1 MPEIRD
7 LLYVRFEI
15 EDLDKQAQFLTD
27 FGFEVAREDNCLFA
41 RGYDSAPYIYV
52 AEQAKGPAKFK
63 GMGFEALTQPELE
76 RIAAIDNV
84 AIEEIDL
91 PGGGLRAR
99 MIDPDGNDVDIVYG
113 VSQASKLPPP
123 SRPPFNQENQEGQEA
138 QNRQNSPRLGQRVS
152 FTKTSSSI
160 KRLGHCVLN
169 VTNFRASETWYK
181 ERIGFITSDEIY
193 IGSEDKT
200 LGAFMRLDRGEAYV
214 DHHTLFL
221 VGAGHSEFN
230 RAAFEVCHWDYIMQS
245 HDFLAQQG
253 YEQRWGVGKH
263 VLGSQVFDYWK
274 DPAGFTLEHFTD
286 GDLFNRSFGSHKQP
300 VEKLLAVHWGPEGS
314 P

>member
-1 MPEIRD
+1 MPAIRD

-27 FGFEVAREDNCLFA
+27 FGFQVTQEKDLLFA

-52 AEQAKGPAKFK
+52 AEQAGGSAKFI
-63 GMGFEALTQPELE
+63 GMGFEALTQAELE

-84 AIEEIDL
+84 GIEEIDL
-91 PGGGLRAR
+91 PSGGLRAR
-99 MIDPDGNDVDIVYG
+99 MMDPDGNAVDIVYG
-113 VSQASKLPPP
+113 LSQASELPAP
-123 SRPPFNQENQEGQEA
+123 SRSPFNQQNHENKDA
-138 QNRQNSPRLGQRVS
+138 LRLGQRVS
-152 FTKTSSSI
+152 FSATSASI

-169 VTNFRASETWYK
+169 VTDFRTSEAWYK
-181 ERIGFITSDEIY
+181 KRIGFITSDEIY
-193 IGSEDKT
+193 IGSEDRT
-200 LGAFMRLDRGEAYV
+200 LGAFMRLDRGETYV

-221 VGAGHSEFN
+221 VGASHSEFN
-230 RAAFEVCHWDYIMQS
+230 HAAFEVCHWDYIMQS
-245 HDFLAQQG
+245 HDFLAQRG
-253 YEQRWGVGKH
+253 YEQSWGVGKH
-263 VLGSQVFDYWK
+263 VLGSQVFDYWR

-300 VEKLLAVHWGPEGS
+300 IENLLAVHWGPEGS

>member
-1 MPEIRD
+1 MPSIRD

-15 EDLDKQAQFLTD
+15 EDLDKQAAFLRD
-27 FGFEVAREDNCLFA
+27 FGFAVSEQGGCLFA

-52 AEQAKGPAKFK
+52 AEQAPGPARFK
-63 GMGFEALTQPELE
+63 GMGFEALTLAELE
-76 RIAAIDNV
+76 RIAAIDDV
-84 AIEEIDL
+84 AIEETGL

-99 MIDPDGNDVDIVYG
+99 MLDPDGNEIDIVYG
-113 VSQASKLPPP
+113 IAEASTLPAP
-123 SRPPFNQENQEGQEA
+123 SRSPFNEENLGSH
-138 QNRQNSPRLGQRVS
+138 RFGQRVS
-152 FTKTSSSI
+152 FTETSTSI

-169 VTNFRASETWYK
+169 VTNFRSSESWYK
-181 ERIGFITSDEIY
+181 DRIGFITSDEIY

-230 RAAFEVCHWDYIMQS
+230 HAAFEVCHWDYIMQS
-245 HDFLAQQG
+245 HDFLKQQG

-274 DPAGFTLEHFTD
+274 DPSGFTLEHFTD
-286 GDLFNRSFGSHKQP
+286 GDLFNSAFGSHKQP
-300 VEKLLAVHWGPEGS
+300 IEKLLAVHWGPEGA

>member
-1 MPEIRD
+1 
-7 LLYVRFEI
+7 
-15 EDLDKQAQFLTD
+15 
-27 FGFEVAREDNCLFA
+27 
-41 RGYDSAPYIYV
+41 
-52 AEQAKGPAKFK
+52 
-63 GMGFEALTQPELE
+63 
-76 RIAAIDNV
+76 
-84 AIEEIDL
+84 
-91 PGGGLRAR
+91 

-123 SRPPFNQENQEGQEA
+123 SRPPFNQESQESQEA

-169 VTNFRASETWYK
+169 VTNFRVSETWYK

-230 RAAFEVCHWDYIMQS
+230 HAAFEVCHWDYIMQS

-300 VEKLLAVHWGPEGS
+300 IEKLLAVHWGPEGS

>member
-7 LLYVRFEI
+7 LTYVRFEI
-15 EDLDKQAQFLTD
+15 EDLHKQAQFLTD
-27 FGFEVAREDNCLFA
+27 FGLEVTLQDDRLFA
-41 RGYDSAPYIYV
+41 RGYDSVPYIYL
-52 AEQAKGPAKFK
+52 ADQAKGPAKFK
-63 GMGFEALTQPELE
+63 GMGFDVLTQSEFE

-99 MIDPDGNDVDIVYG
+99 MIDPDGNEVDIVYG
-113 VSQASKLPPP
+113 VSQTSRLQPP
-123 SRPPFNQENQEGQEA
+123 SRPPFNQENQD
-138 QNRQNSPRLGQRVS
+138 RQNSPRLGQRVS
-152 FTKTSSSI
+152 FSKTSSSV

-181 ERIGFITSDEIY
+181 ERIGFLTSDEIY
-193 IGSEDKT
+193 IGSEDNT

-230 RAAFEVCHWDYIMQS
+230 HAAFEVCHWDYIMQS
-245 HDFLAQQG
+245 HDFLAQKG

>member
-1 MPEIRD
+1 MTAIKD

-15 EDLDKQAQFLTD
+15 EDLVRQTQFLTD
-27 FGFEVAREDNCLFA
+27 FGFEVLREENRLLA
-41 RGYDSAPYIYV
+41 RGYDSAPYIYI
-52 AEQAKGPAKFK
+52 AEQAKGQAKFK
-63 GMGFEALTQPELE
+63 GTGFEALTQSELE

-84 AIEEIDL
+84 AIENIDL

-99 MIDPDGNDVDIVYG
+99 MVDPDSNEVDIVYG

-123 SRPPFNQENQEGQEA
+123 FRPPFNQEDQD
-138 QNRQNSPRLGQRVS
+138 SPRQGQRVS
-152 FTKTSSSI
+152 FTATAPSI

-169 VTNFRASETWYK
+169 VTNFRISETWYK

-193 IGSEDKT
+193 IGNAEKT
-200 LGAFMRLDRGEAYV
+200 LGTFMRLDRGEEYV

-221 VGAGHSEFN
+221 VGAGHSKFN
-230 RAAFEVCHWDYIMQS
+230 HAAFEVCHWDYIMQS
-245 HDFLAQQG
+245 HHFLAQKG

-274 DPAGFTLEHFTD
+274 DPFGFTLEHFTD

-300 VEKLLAVHWGPEGS
+300 IEKLLAVHWGPEGS

>member
-91 PGGGLRAR
+91 PG
-99 MIDPDGNDVDIVYG
+99 
-113 VSQASKLPPP
+113 
-123 SRPPFNQENQEGQEA
+123 EG
-138 QNRQNSPRLGQRVS
+138 
-152 FTKTSSSI
+152 
-160 KRLGHCVLN
+160 
-169 VTNFRASETWYK
+169 
-181 ERIGFITSDEIY
+181 
-193 IGSEDKT
+193 
-200 LGAFMRLDRGEAYV
+200 
-214 DHHTLFL
+214 
-221 VGAGHSEFN
+221 
-230 RAAFEVCHWDYIMQS
+230 
-245 HDFLAQQG
+245 
-253 YEQRWGVGKH
+253 
-263 VLGSQVFDYWK
+263 
-274 DPAGFTLEHFTD
+274 
-286 GDLFNRSFGSHKQP
+286 
-300 VEKLLAVHWGPEGS
+300 
-314 P
+314 

>member
-7 LLYVRFEI
+7 LTYVRFEI

-27 FGFEVAREDNCLFA
+27 FGFEVSRKGDRLFA
-41 RGYDSAPYIYV
+41 RGYDSAPYIYI
-52 AEQAKGPAKFK
+52 AEQAKGPARFQ
-63 GMGFEALTQPELE
+63 GMGFEALTQSELE
-76 RIAAIDNV
+76 RIAAIGHV
-84 AIEEIDL
+84 PIEEIDL

-99 MIDPDGNDVDIVYG
+99 MVDPDGNEVDIVYG

-123 SRPPFNQENQEGQEA
+123 SRSPINQENQERRA
-138 QNRQNSPRLGQRVS
+138 NPRLGQRVS
-152 FTKTSSSI
+152 FTEASCSI

-169 VTNFRASETWYK
+169 VTDFRISEAWYK

-193 IGSEDKT
+193 IGTEDKT
-200 LGAFMRLDRGEAYV
+200 LGAFMRLDRGEEYV

-230 RAAFEVCHWDYIMQS
+230 HAAFEVCHWDYIMQS

-286 GDLFNRSFGSHKQP
+286 GDLFNRAFGSHKQP
-300 VEKLLAVHWGPEGS
+300 FENLLAVHWGPEGA

>member
-1 MPEIRD
+1 MTDIRD
-7 LLYVRFEI
+7 LHHVRFEM

-27 FGFEVAREDNCLFA
+27 FGFKVTREANRLLA
-41 RGYDSAPYIYV
+41 RGYDSSPYIYV
-52 AEQAKGPAKFK
+52 AEQANGPARFK
-63 GMGFEALTQPELE
+63 GMGFEALSHAELE
-76 RIAAIDNV
+76 RIASIDNV
-84 AIEEIDL
+84 EVEEIDL

-99 MIDPDGNDVDIVYG
+99 MIDPDGNEIDIVYG
-113 VSQASKLPPP
+113 ICQADALAPPERSP
-123 SRPPFNQENQEGQEA
+123 LNQDE
-138 QNRQNSPRLGQRVS
+138 PRLRVGQRVAY
-152 FTKTSSSI
+152 TSTPTSI

-169 VTNFRASETWYK
+169 VTDFRHSEAWYK

-193 IGSEDKT
+193 IGSEDKA
-200 LGAFMRLDRGEAYV
+200 LGAFMRLDRGEEYV

-230 RAAFEVCHWDYIMQS
+230 HAAFEVCHWDYLMQS

-274 DPAGFTLEHFTD
+274 DPQGFTLEHFTD

-300 VEKLLAVHWGPEGS
+300 IEKLLAVHWGPEGS

>member
-7 LLYVRFEI
+7 LTYVRFEI

-27 FGFEVAREDNCLFA
+27 FGFEVSRKGDRLFA

-63 GMGFEALTQPELE
+63 GMGFEALTQSELE
-76 RIAAIDNV
+76 RIAAIDHV
-84 AIEEIDL
+84 PIEEIEL

-99 MIDPDGNDVDIVYG
+99 MVDPDGNEVDIVYG

-123 SRPPFNQENQEGQEA
+123 SRSPLNQENQENQE
-138 QNRQNSPRLGQRVS
+138 RQANPRLGQRVS
-152 FTKTSSSI
+152 FTEASCSI

-169 VTNFRASETWYK
+169 VTDFPISEAWYK

-193 IGSEDKT
+193 IGTEDKT

-230 RAAFEVCHWDYIMQS
+230 HAAFEVCHWDYIMQS

-300 VEKLLAVHWGPEGS
+300 IENLLAVHWGPEGA

>member
-1 MPEIRD
+1 
-7 LLYVRFEI
+7 
-15 EDLDKQAQFLTD
+15 
-27 FGFEVAREDNCLFA
+27 
-41 RGYDSAPYIYV
+41 
-52 AEQAKGPAKFK
+52 
-63 GMGFEALTQPELE
+63 
-76 RIAAIDNV
+76 
-84 AIEEIDL
+84 
-91 PGGGLRAR
+91 
-99 MIDPDGNDVDIVYG
+99 
-113 VSQASKLPPP
+113 
-123 SRPPFNQENQEGQEA
+123 
-138 QNRQNSPRLGQRVS
+138 
-152 FTKTSSSI
+152 
-160 KRLGHCVLN
+160 LN

-230 RAAFEVCHWDYIMQS
+230 HAAFEVCHWDYIMQA

-300 VEKLLAVHWGPEGS
+300 IEKLLAVYWGPEGS